1 MQIEIPD
8 ELAAAFS
15 EIASNTGQTAE
26 SLVAEMVSEWI
37 EWHSVPD
44 IGALDAAVTEIATKT
59 GQKVQILVAEMVAE
73 AIKMRRVPGILFAD
87 GATGRRARI
96 GGTGIE
102 VFEVIDRYELV
113 GRDRLRLQEL
123 FDWLEPHQLSAA
135 IAYYEAF
142 PDEIRARLYTDEEDR
157 AAIEALWR
165 EIPQTSPDWPGRRQA
180 IPRPTS
186 QQARESA

>member
-8 ELAAAFS
+8 ELAAAVA
-15 EIASNTGQTAE
+15 EIAEKTGQDVQ
-26 SLVAEMVSEWI
+26 SLVAEMVS
-37 EWHSVPD
+37 
-44 IGALDAAVTEIATKT
+44 
-59 GQKVQILVAEMVAE
+59 E

-87 GATGRRARI
+87 GATGRRARV

-123 FDWLEPHQLSAA
+123 FHWLEPHQIGDAL
-135 IAYYEAF
+135 AYYEAY
-142 PDEIRARLYTDEEDR
+142 PDEIKARLHTDEEDI

-165 EIPQTSPDWPGRRQA
+165 EIPQTSPDWPGRRRAAESATRQA
-180 IPRPTS
+180 S
-186 QQARESA
+186 RESA